1 MNQAELLAYFQMLGL
16 KKVMRCTYRSNNITL
31 FANTHQLQ
39 VRNVNAEGY
48 YKYGN
53 EYPYPISI
61 ETLRE
66 ILL

>member
-1 MNQAELLAYFQMLGL
+1 MNQVELVAYFQMLGL
-16 KKVMRCTYRSNNITL
+16 KKVMSGTYRSNNITL

-39 VRNVNAEGY
+39 VRSVAADGY
-48 YKYGN
+48 YNSN

-61 ETLRE
+61 ETLQE

>member
-1 MNQAELLAYFQMLGL
+1 MNQAELVAYFQMLGL
-16 KKVMRCTYRSNNITL
+16 KRGLLGTYHSNNITL

-39 VRNVNAEGY
+39 VISVAADGY
-48 YKYGN
+48 YNSN

>member
-1 MNQAELLAYFQMLGL
+1 MNQAELVAYFQMLGL
-16 KKVMRCTYRSNNITL
+16 KKVMNCTYRSNNIIL

-39 VRNVNAEGY
+39 VRNVNAGVY
-48 YKYGN
+48 YN
-53 EYPYPISI
+53 SNRYPYPISI

>member
-1 MNQAELLAYFQMLGL
+1 MNQAELLAYFQMLDL
-16 KKVMRCTYRSNNITL
+16 KKVISGTYRNNNITL

-39 VRNVNAEGY
+39 VSNVNAGGY
-48 YKYGN
+48 YKYN

>member
-1 MNQAELLAYFQMLGL
+1 MNQAELVAYFQMLGL
-16 KKVMRCTYRSNNITL
+16 KKVMSGTYRSNNITL
-31 FANTHQLQ
+31 FANTHQLR

-48 YKYGN
+48 YYSNK
-53 EYPYPISI
+53 YPYPISI

>member
-1 MNQAELLAYFQMLGL
+1 MNQAELLAYFQLLGL
-16 KKVMRCTYRSNNITL
+16 KKVMRYTYRSNNITL

-39 VRNVNAEGY
+39 VSNVNAGGY
-48 YKYGN
+48 YKYN

>member
-1 MNQAELLAYFQMLGL
+1 MLGL
-16 KKVMRCTYRSNNITL
+16 KKGMRCTYRSNNITL

-61 ETLRE
+61 ETLQE

>member
-16 KKVMRCTYRSNNITL
+16 KKVMNCTYRSNNITL

-39 VRNVNAEGY
+39 VRNVNARGLC
-48 YKYGN
+48 KYSN

>member
-1 MNQAELLAYFQMLGL
+1 MNQAELVAYFQMLGL
-16 KKVMRCTYRSNNITL
+16 KKVIHCAYRSNNITL

-39 VRNVNAEGY
+39 VRNVNVEDY
-48 YKYGN
+48 YKYCN

-61 ETLRE
+61 ETLQE

>member
-1 MNQAELLAYFQMLGL
+1 MNQAELVAYFQMLGL
-16 KKVMRCTYRSNNITL
+16 KKVISGTYRNNNITL

-39 VRNVNAEGY
+39 VSNVNAGGW
-48 YKYGN
+48 YKYN

-61 ETLRE
+61 ETLQE

>member
-1 MNQAELLAYFQMLGL
+1 MNQAELVAYFQMLGL
-16 KKVMRCTYRSNNITL
+16 KKVMTGTYRSNSITL

-39 VRNVNAEGY
+39 VSNVTTEGY
-48 YKYGN
+48 YNSNK
-53 EYPYPISI
+53 YPYPISI

>member
-1 MNQAELLAYFQMLGL
+1 MNQAELVAYFQMLGL
-16 KKVMRCTYRSNNITL
+16 KKVMSCTYRSNNITL

-39 VRNVNAEGY
+39 VSNVNAGGY
-48 YKYGN
+48 CKYN
-53 EYPYPISI
+53 EYLYPISV

>member
-1 MNQAELLAYFQMLGL
+1 MNQAELVAYFQILGL
-16 KKVMRCTYRSNNITL
+16 QKVMRDTYRINDIVL

-39 VRNVNAEGY
+39 VSVANDSGY
-48 YKYGN
+48 YTDSYN
-53 EYPYPISI
+53 YPYPISI

>member
-1 MNQAELLAYFQMLGL
+1 MNQAELVAYFQMLGL
-16 KKVMRCTYRSNNITL
+16 KKVMSGTYRSNNITL

-48 YKYGN
+48 YNSN

>member
-1 MNQAELLAYFQMLGL
+1 MNQAELVAYFRMLGL
-16 KKVMRCTYRSNNITL
+16 KKVMRCTYRNNNITL

-39 VRNVNAEGY
+39 VRNVNAGGY

>member
-1 MNQAELLAYFQMLGL
+1 MNQAELVAYFQMLGL
-16 KKVMRCTYRSNNITL
+16 KKGLLGTYHSNNITL

-39 VRNVNAEGY
+39 VRNVNAGIY
-48 YKYGN
+48 YNSNK
-53 EYPYPISI
+53 YPYPISI

>member
-1 MNQAELLAYFQMLGL
+1 MNQAELVAYFQMLGL
-16 KKVMRCTYRSNNITL
+16 KKVMRGTYRSNNIIL

-39 VRNVNAEGY
+39 VRNVNTDGY
-48 YKYGN
+48 YNSN

-61 ETLRE
+61 ETLQE

>member
-1 MNQAELLAYFQMLGL
+1 MNQAELVAYLQMLGL
-16 KKVMRCTYRSNNITL
+16 KKVMHCTYRSNNIIL

-39 VRNVNAEGY
+39 VRNVNTEGY

-53 EYPYPISI
+53 EYPYLISI